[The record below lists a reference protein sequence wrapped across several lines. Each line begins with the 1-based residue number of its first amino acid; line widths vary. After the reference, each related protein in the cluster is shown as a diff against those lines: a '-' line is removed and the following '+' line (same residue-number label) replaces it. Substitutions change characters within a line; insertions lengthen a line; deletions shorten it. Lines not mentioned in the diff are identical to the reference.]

1 MSKRPRPAS
10 NKKKAAEK
18 EDDYT
23 KLGKVVAQL
32 TKPVKG
38 RYTDLDSALLKDLK
52 RIARS
57 HETYA
62 AGAVQMALS
71 RLAAPTSDIRHLA
84 LLIIGQ
90 LFARSVAARSAVV
103 SSLRSF
109 MELAV
114 GHDPA
119 KPLPGPVPAAAALR
133 AKALQL
139 IEAWAESY
147 GNAYKELRA
156 GYRYLAESKKMQFPV
171 IGAVQAREAQ
181 EAERRALRTQRLL
194 YAKFVQMQRD
204 VPEQLLDMRLAL
216 VQMREGFGIV
226 APDVFAEFEQP
237 AATAEQP
244 QQQQQ
249 QQLQHESDYDD
260 DDAADL
266 QWQPGSSSTVGSTT
280 AAAAN
285 TSSSV
290 AAAAAAA
297 AAAADSGDSDDELDI
312 QWENGDTTTDTANDT
327 NAEPLEKPLDE
338 PLDEPLTL
346 EAVIAD
352 AGLGGAGYELEI
364 TVSTDTQQIDLHTAA
379 APVVDALRES
389 YDVLQCKYKPLLTE
403 WLSCITRL
411 DMQLSGVGSD
421 ADEARDANRAA
432 AMLRELVSAKGEL
445 DGVCSRFTEL
455 KLDRR
460 ESKSSSA
467 NKNRRLHIS
476 L

>member
-1 MSKRPRPAS
+1 MSKRPRPGGS
-10 NKKKAAEK
+10 KKKAAQK

-23 KLGKVVAQL
+23 KLGKVVGQL
-32 TKPVKG
+32 TKPIKG
-38 RYTDLDSALLKDLK
+38 RYLELDSELLKDLK

-84 LLIIGQ
+84 LLLIGQ
-90 LFARSVAARSAVV
+90 LFERSVAARSAVV

-114 GHDPA
+114 GHDPT

-133 AKALQL
+133 SKALQL
-139 IEAWAESY
+139 IEVWAESY

-156 GYRYLAESKKMQFPV
+156 GFRYLAESKKMQFPV

-237 AATAEQP
+237 TATAEPP

-249 QQLQHESDYDD
+249 QQQRQQHDSDYEDEGAD
-260 DDAADL
+260 DL
-266 QWQPGSSSTVGSTT
+266 QWQPGNSSTADSSTAAVASAVTSVSAAT
-280 AAAAN
+280 AAAAAGA
-285 TSSSV
+285 SS
-290 AAAAAAA
+290 
-297 AAAADSGDSDDELDI
+297 DNSDDESDV
-312 QWENGDTTTDTANDT
+312 QWEDGDTVDNGANT
-327 NAEPLEKPLDE
+327 EPLDE

-364 TVSTDTQQIDLHTAA
+364 TVSSDTQQIDLQAAA

-389 YDVLQCKYKPLLTE
+389 YDQLQGKYKPLLSE
-403 WLSCITRL
+403 WISCITRL
-411 DMQLSGVGSD
+411 DMQLSGVGSA
-421 ADEARDANRAA
+421 ADKARDANRAA

-445 DGVCSRFTEL
+445 DRLCSRFTEL

-467 NKNRRLHIS
+467 NKKRRLHIS

>member
-1 MSKRPRPAS
+1 MSKRPRPS
-10 NKKKAAEK
+10 GSKKKAAQK

-23 KLGKVVAQL
+23 KLGKVVGQL
-32 TKPVKG
+32 TRPIKG
-38 RYTDLDSALLKDLK
+38 RYLELDSELLKDLK

-84 LLIIGQ
+84 LLLIGQ
-90 LFARSVAARSAVV
+90 LFERSVAARSAVV

-114 GHDPA
+114 GHDPT

-133 AKALQL
+133 SKALQL

-156 GYRYLAESKKMQFPV
+156 GFRYLAESKKMQFPV

-237 AATAEQP
+237 ATSSELP

-249 QQLQHESDYDD
+249 QQQHDSDFEDE
-260 DDAADL
+260 DANDL
-266 QWQPGSSSTVGSTT
+266 QWQAGDSSTADSST
-280 AAAAN
+280 AAVAN
-285 TSSSV
+285 TSVSAAAT

-297 AAAADSGDSDDELDI
+297 VAAAGADSDNSDDEFDV
-312 QWENGDTTTDTANDT
+312 QWEDGATADDVSNI
-327 NAEPLEKPLDE
+327 KPLDE

-346 EAVIAD
+346 QAVIAD
-352 AGLGGAGYELEI
+352 AGLGGAGYELEV
-364 TVSTDTQQIDLHTAA
+364 TVSTDTEQIDLQAAA

-389 YDVLQCKYKPLLTE
+389 YDLLQGKYKPLLGE
-403 WLSCITRL
+403 WISCITRL

-421 ADEARDANRAA
+421 ADKARDANRGA

-445 DGVCSRFTEL
+445 DRVCSRFTEL
-455 KLDRR
+455 KLNRN
-460 ESKSSSA
+460 ESKSSSS
-467 NKNRRLHIS
+467 NKKRRLHIS

>member
-1 MSKRPRPAS
+1 
-10 NKKKAAEK
+10 
-18 EDDYT
+18 
-23 KLGKVVAQL
+23 
-32 TKPVKG
+32 
-38 RYTDLDSALLKDLK
+38 
-52 RIARS
+52 
-57 HETYA
+57 
-62 AGAVQMALS
+62 MALS

-266 QWQPGSSSTVGSTT
+266 QWQPGSSSTAGSTT

-421 ADEARDANRAA
+421 ADKARDANRAA

-467 NKNRRLHIS
+467 NKKRRLHIS